1 MSVASGDLG
10 EITGG
15 HVRIGAESHAG
26 RNVGIVVGVVAL
38 SAAIFGFTSYSNKQ
52 DAAKLARL
60 ETFRAAYAE
69 KCEAPAFRGEAPS
82 MLKDAY
88 LRSERLQAA
97 VDKQQVGAVRRERR
111 ATRSRALSVA
121 PISRWLSRR
130 RRRPRNNARSTV
142 ASLVRSSSISR
153 VLHLQRRHD
162 HA

>member
-15 HVRIGAESHAG
+15 HVRIGAESHVG

-52 DAAKLARL
+52 DAGKLARL

-82 MLKDAY
+82 MLKDTY

-97 VDKQQVGAVRRERR
+97 VEKQQSALSSGTPCDEVA
-111 ATRSRALSVA
+111 RALRGA
-121 PISRWLSRR
+121 DFPM
-130 RRRPRNNARSTV
+130 AQQ
-142 ASLVRSSSISR
+142 SSSTPA
-153 VLHLQRRHD
+153 Q
-162 HA
+162 

>member
-15 HVRIGAESHAG
+15 HVRIGAESHIG

-38 SAAIFGFTSYSNKQ
+38 SVAIFGFTSYSNKQ
-52 DAAKLARL
+52 DAGKLARL

-82 MLKDAY
+82 MLKDTY

-97 VDKQQVGAVRRERR
+97 VEKQQSALASGTPCDEV
-111 ATRSRALSVA
+111 SRALRA
-121 PISRWLSRR
+121 ADFPM
-130 RRRPRNNARSTV
+130 AQQ
-142 ASLVRSSSISR
+142 SSSTPA
-153 VLHLQRRHD
+153 Q
-162 HA
+162 